1 MAPAPMRT
9 YAADF
14 LTTLPTR
21 KLQQILHDTPSLPL
35 ARLLNQ
41 RDVRVE
47 VEHHRIW
54 RDVYWKG
61 TFAKDH
67 PLGWD
72 EWLLTPSP
80 ADGSAFAGGRFWK
93 RFDALHDGVATGHIV
108 NYNVHLLP
116 GKPEV
121 RQVVYPDDRRR
132 YFRAGDDVL
141 LLTYLNQPYRIV
153 YDAFKMV
160 DPDTCIGVMHL
171 GTFPRGLEFAT
182 FVMSRNN
189 YPFEHMSVP
198 DHDELFESPHARAPR
213 VEEVAGRWTGRL
225 VFIRRP
231 DHTLHNQFNP
241 RWVGLDV
248 AAGTPPSA
256 RLRFGLSSRR
266 LSIATSPD
274 SLRLTAGMHAHH
286 ELRMIGDDT
295 LLGRRP
301 QASAGGTGPAR
312 RYVLRR
318 LAAAAHSA
326 P

>member
-1 MAPAPMRT
+1 MRT

-14 LTTLPTR
+14 LTTLATR
-21 KLQQILHDTPSLPL
+21 ELHQIFRDTRTLPL
-35 ARLLNQ
+35 ASLINQ
-41 RDVRVE
+41 QDVRVD

-61 TFAKDH
+61 SFAKDH

-72 EWLLTPSP
+72 ERLLSPSP
-80 ADGSAFAGGRFWK
+80 VDGSAFASGRFWK
-93 RFDALHDGVATGHIV
+93 RFDTLRGGVATGHVV
-108 NYNVHLLP
+108 NYNLHLLP
-116 GKPEV
+116 GRPEV

-153 YDAFKMV
+153 YDALKIV

-171 GTFPRGLEFAT
+171 GTFPRGREFAT

-198 DHDELFESPHARAPR
+198 DHDELFESAHARAPR
-213 VEEVAGRWTGRL
+213 VEEVAGRWSGRI
-225 VFIRRP
+225 VFVRHPER
-231 DHTLHNQFNP
+231 TLHNQFNP
-241 RWVGLDV
+241 PWVALDV
-248 AAGTPPSA
+248 AAGPAPSA
-256 RLRFGLSSRR
+256 RLRFALSSRR
-266 LSIATSPD
+266 LSIAPSSD
-274 SLRLTAGMHAHH
+274 VLRLMAGATTHH
-286 ELRMIGDDT
+286 ELRLIGNDT

-301 QASAGGTGPAR
+301 RRAGGSPDQPVTH

-318 LAAAAHSA
+318 
-326 P
+326 PGGPGPR